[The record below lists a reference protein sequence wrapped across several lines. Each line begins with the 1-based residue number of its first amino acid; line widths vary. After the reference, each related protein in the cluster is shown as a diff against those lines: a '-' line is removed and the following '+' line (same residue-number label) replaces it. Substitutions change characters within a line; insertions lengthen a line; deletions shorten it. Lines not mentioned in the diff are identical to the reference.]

1 MKNVSSKMM
10 IFARFIGY
18 FSERK
23 HPQNGGRPDKKEML
37 SSLSILDAT
46 SGITKVM
53 GVFKAIDQN
62 NKTAL
67 PQLAPDLPQKEGVID
82 YK

>member
-1 MKNVSSKMM
+1 MKK
-10 IFARFIGY
+10 FERFLGY

-23 HPQNGGRPDKKEML
+23 HFLNRGRPDNKEML

-67 PQLAPDLPQKEGVID
+67 TKPAPDLLQKEGVID